1 MFQDFSSDWRPGG
14 AQRQVLDV
22 LLPSQSYVVNLLGLG
37 LGLRLE
43 LRFASR
49 TISITHLRLSRLHY
63 VQLQP
68 RDVPISSGQWPP
80 VKVRVRRRVR
90 AGL

>member
-22 LLPSQSYVVNLLGLG
+22 RLPYQSYVVHLLGLG
-37 LGLRLE
+37 LGLG

-49 TISITHLRLSRLHY
+49 NISITHLRLSRLHY

-80 VKVRVRRRVR
+80 VKVGVRRRVR